1 MSNNKV
7 KTSLIFLL
15 LIVALWGCNKTH
27 NENKK
32 PNVLFIIVDDL
43 RPELGCYGNENII
56 SPNIDA
62 LAKDG
67 YKFTRT
73 YCQVPVCGASRAS
86 FLSGVRPNRNKFVDF
101 NAWAEKDAPDAETLP
116 MHFKKNGYITISN
129 GKVFHHIN
137 DSENSWSEKP
147 WAPNTPW
154 RDYLTEQNIKVAKK
168 NKRELKKYVAASYET
183 ADVDDY
189 AYIDG
194 KVAKK
199 SIDDLR
205 RLKEMNKPFFLA
217 VGFRKPHLPF
227 NHPKKYW
234 DLYEEKNIPPAD
246 NPFVPKDAPSA
257 SIHNSPELRVY
268 TDIPKQGKISNK
280 KAKEL
285 KRAYYACV
293 SYTDKLIGDVVGE
306 LKNLGLYNNT
316 IIVLIGDHGYQLGE
330 HTMWTKHT
338 NYEISLNAPMI
349 VRVPG
354 MKKNIE
360 ITGLTEFVD
369 IYPTLCQLAGID
381 IPNTANGKSFLP
393 LLTSKKEEI
402 TDAVFS
408 RYKDGESVRTE
419 RYLYTE
425 FRDDKGNL
433 YAKMLYDHQI
443 DPEENINIVDLPKNK
458 VIVTHLAKLL
468 QKHREKFSG

>member
-1 MSNNKV
+1 
-7 KTSLIFLL
+7 
-15 LIVALWGCNKTH
+15 
-27 NENKK
+27 
-32 PNVLFIIVDDL
+32 
-43 RPELGCYGNENII
+43 
-56 SPNIDA
+56 
-62 LAKDG
+62 
-67 YKFTRT
+67 
-73 YCQVPVCGASRAS
+73 
-86 FLSGVRPNRNKFVDF
+86 
-101 NAWAEKDAPDAETLP
+101 
-116 MHFKKNGYITISN
+116 
-129 GKVFHHIN
+129 
-137 DSENSWSEKP
+137 
-147 WAPNTPW
+147 
-154 RDYLTEQNIKVAKK
+154 
-168 NKRELKKYVAASYET
+168 
-183 ADVDDY
+183 
-189 AYIDG
+189 
-194 KVAKK
+194 
-199 SIDDLR
+199 
-205 RLKEMNKPFFLA
+205 
-217 VGFRKPHLPF
+217 
-227 NHPKKYW
+227 
-234 DLYEEKNIPPAD
+234 
-246 NPFVPKDAPSA
+246 
-257 SIHNSPELRVY
+257 
-268 TDIPKQGKISNK
+268 
-280 KAKEL
+280 
-285 KRAYYACV
+285 
-293 SYTDKLIGDVVGE
+293 
-306 LKNLGLYNNT
+306 
-316 IIVLIGDHGYQLGE
+316 
-330 HTMWTKHT
+330 MWTKHT